1 MVMLMPSEIIPL
13 LYIGNRDDSIHFQ
26 GVVIDCLFTEGELRE
41 EILEGLLE
49 KIHRYRGQGIPVMAA
64 CENGIDRS
72 PTVVMWYLVR
82 KLGMSRDEAIKLI
95 KQKRPVANPHP
106 EWQIKKSVK
115 IVDDKLI
122 EKQKH
127 LFLWYDTGLSVDHAI
142 QLGKQGHTVHYFIEY
157 RTRYPRIEDFLPGY
171 GFKEIH
177 KVFDYGEVLDSVE
190 TIVFVDVGFGSLA
203 DLLRKKGYAVFG
215 ASAKGELLEL
225 DRIFMLREFE
235 KLGIAVPKHQIVR
248 GVDNLFKA
256 VGSGDKYVK
265 LNIFRGNFE
274 TMYVKTPS
282 ELKVDLEFGNFGVV
296 LEDMD
301 FIVTEPVKGVEVG
314 VDTFFNG
321 KEFLRPL
328 NEGNECFDGQTEILT
343 NRGWVRFDELEKY
356 LNTFS
361 TTMFDENTEI
371 LTKEGWKKIGET
383 EGLKVLTMNLESGE
397 CSFVPIKRFIK
408 YYHEGEMFSYETEA
422 FNFLVTLDHKFYV
435 RKHADYWRHDGK
447 GERDE
452 PRPWR
457 EMAISEIAK
466 ARQPFYVPR
475 VVSIKRDDVEKIKIG
490 DKVYP
495 MDEFLRFLAWF
506 IAEGCVVWRE
516 GLEYNVRI
524 VQKEGWKAERITEIL
539 DKLGLKYKVY
549 KHGENKQ
556 QFYISGVELVT
567 WLKDNCYVNGQ
578 TGSLNKKL
586 PDFMRMLSPRQ
597 LQLFLDEYV
606 LGDGHR
612 EANGRVK
619 MFSASK
625 RLVDDLH
632 EIALLSGRF
641 ANVFE
646 RDEVHWKG
654 RTGKLYWLNFA
665 RRPKERG
672 WLIEPKKLKRISY
685 RGYVYDVEVEP
696 YHTIYV
702 RRNGVAFWS
711 SNCKGTGAQFNRYVD
726 SSEIWDDVLEK
737 LEPWLAESGYRGALS
752 LEGIYDGLKVT
763 VLDVTARL
771 FFPGS
776 SIYPAVLENYADVIY
791 AVARGED
798 AKPRFSHKYYSL
810 VTMSRGNADKWTKIN
825 FPPELAWKN
834 VFVPRGAVFMNGEYW
849 SCPGDPIVAT
859 IVGRGNTF
867 DESVAELESV
877 AEKVEGRECE
887 IGIEGIWKYRKN
899 YLTKLKEFGISW

>member
-1 MVMLMPSEIIPL
+1 MADEIVPL
-13 LYIGNRDDSIHFQ
+13 LFLGNITDATNWK
-26 GVVIDCLFTEGELRE
+26 GAVVPCLFDEGELRE
-41 EILEGLLE
+41 EALSALLE
-49 KIHRYRGQGIPVMAA
+49 RIHRYRGDGVPVLAH

-82 KLGMSRDEAIKLI
+82 KLGMSQDEAIKLI

-115 IVDDKLI
+115 IVEDKLI

-127 LFLWYDTGLSVDHAI
+127 SFLWYDTGLSVDHAI

-328 NEGNECFDGQTEILT
+328 NEGNE
-343 NRGWVRFDELEKY
+343 V
-356 LNTFS
+356 
-361 TTMFDENTEI
+361 
-371 LTKEGWKKIGET
+371 
-383 EGLKVLTMNLESGE
+383 
-397 CSFVPIKRFIK
+397 
-408 YYHEGEMFSYETEA
+408 
-422 FNFLVTLDHKFYV
+422 
-435 RKHADYWRHDGK
+435 
-447 GERDE
+447 
-452 PRPWR
+452 
-457 EMAISEIAK
+457 
-466 ARQPFYVPR
+466 
-475 VVSIKRDDVEKIKIG
+475 
-490 DKVYP
+490 
-495 MDEFLRFLAWF
+495 
-506 IAEGCVVWRE
+506 
-516 GLEYNVRI
+516 
-524 VQKEGWKAERITEIL
+524 
-539 DKLGLKYKVY
+539 
-549 KHGENKQ
+549 
-556 QFYISGVELVT
+556 
-567 WLKDNCYVNGQ
+567 
-578 TGSLNKKL
+578 
-586 PDFMRMLSPRQ
+586 
-597 LQLFLDEYV
+597 
-606 LGDGHR
+606 
-612 EANGRVK
+612 
-619 MFSASK
+619 
-625 RLVDDLH
+625 
-632 EIALLSGRF
+632 
-641 ANVFE
+641 
-646 RDEVHWKG
+646 
-654 RTGKLYWLNFA
+654 
-665 RRPKERG
+665 
-672 WLIEPKKLKRISY
+672 
-685 RGYVYDVEVEP
+685 
-696 YHTIYV
+696 
-702 RRNGVAFWS
+702 
-711 SNCKGTGAQFNRYVD
+711 KGTGAQFNRYAD
-726 SSEIWDDVLEK
+726 SSEVWDDVLEK
-737 LEPWLAESGYRGALS
+737 LTPWLAKSGYRGAFS
-752 LEGIYDGLKVT
+752 LEGIYDGTKVT

-771 FFPGS
+771 FFPGGS
-776 SIYPAVLENYADVIY
+776 VYPAVLENYADVIY
-791 AVARGED
+791 AVARGEVV
-798 AKPRFSHKYYSL
+798 KPRFSHKYYSL

-834 VFVPRGAVFMNGEYW
+834 VFIPRGAVFMNGEYW

-867 DESVAELESV
+867 DESIAELESV
-877 AEKVEGRECE
+877 AEKVEGRECD
-887 IGIEGIWKYRKN
+887 IGVDGIWKYRKN
-899 YLTKLKEFGISW
+899 YLTKLKELGIVW